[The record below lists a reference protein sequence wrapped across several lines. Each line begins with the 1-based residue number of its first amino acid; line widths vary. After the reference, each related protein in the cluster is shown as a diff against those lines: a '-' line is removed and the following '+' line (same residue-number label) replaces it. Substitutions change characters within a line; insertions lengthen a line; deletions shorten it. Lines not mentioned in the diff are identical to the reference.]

1 MTTAGGGRDLPALRA
16 AVAGEGRG
24 AGGHQLHSSRVLPFP
39 SPTVEHNAGGPAAS
53 PEPPCGYTSSQPLRE
68 QRAPTGNMRTA
79 DLLILL
85 LPILKIPPR
94 SRKISAVNDLT
105 DVKDTLPAA
114 DTYGSG
120 ASKAPRRS
128 CRLDPWSPPGGVLGL
143 GDAGFPVLW

>member
-1 MTTAGGGRDLPALRA
+1 MVTNFTVHVCCPFLLPPSSTTQEGPRHLQSLRA
-16 AVAGEGRG
+16 G
-24 AGGHQLHSSRVLPFP
+24 
-39 SPTVEHNAGGPAAS
+39 
-53 PEPPCGYTSSQPLRE
+53 TSSQPLGE

-79 DLLILL
+79 DVLILL

-120 ASKAPRRS
+120 ASAVPRRS
-128 CRLDPWSPPGGVLGL
+128 CRLDPWSPPGGGGVLGL